1 MNKKNDEERDFLLLK
16 DKIYKATYLDCHQ
29 YKDNYLKRR
38 INVRMHVWGTK
49 TYAEYLRIL
58 NSYPGEY
65 KELMEDITIN
75 VTQFFRDTQVFKL
88 MEEEILPLLIYD
100 KVKTNRRV
108 IRFWSAG
115 CASGEEPYSIAILMD
130 DLMGDEYDNF
140 SISIQG
146 TDIDET
152 CLTSAR
158 KGIYLPRQLE
168 NVGPKYLSHYFQF
181 DGEMYHISDRIKDMV
196 RFKKHDLFSDKKS
209 AHFDLITCRNV
220 LIYFTKEMQ
229 QKLFLQFFNQLN
241 EGGYLIIGKT
251 ETIIGKLSKNF
262 HPINLRERIYQKVGK
277 NNP

>member
-1 MNKKNDEERDFLLLK
+1 MNKSDHEERDFLLLK
-16 DKIYKATYLDCHQ
+16 DKIYRATSLDCHQ

-38 INVRMHVWGTK
+38 INVRMHVWGVK
-49 TYAEYLRIL
+49 TYGEYLRIL

-75 VTQFFRDTQVFKL
+75 VTQFFRDPEVYKL

-100 KVKTNRRV
+100 KVKNNRRV

-115 CASGEEPYSIAILMD
+115 CASGEEPYSMAILMD
-130 DLMGDEYDNF
+130 DLLGEESKSFMV
-140 SISIQG
+140 SIQG

-152 CLTSAR
+152 CLTAAR
-158 KGIYLPRQLE
+158 DGIYLPRQIE
-168 NVGPKYLSHYFQF
+168 NVRPKYLSRYFQY

-196 RFKKHDLFSDKKS
+196 RFKKQDLFSDKKG

-229 QKLFLQFFNQLN
+229 QKLFLQFLNQLN

-251 ETIIGKLSKNF
+251 ETMIGEFSKKF
-262 HPINLRERIYQKVGK
+262 HPVDLRERIYQKVSRI
-277 NNP
+277 NP